1 MKFTTVTI
9 PATGSTSF
17 GTASIEF
24 VRGVLEAH
32 PSNAGIIYV
41 KRSTDAGNGYP
52 FAAGA
57 TLEIT
62 NQDDLSHYVVSG
74 VVGGRMAAAYEED

>member
-1 MKFTTVTI
+1 MKFTSATI
-9 PATGSTSF
+9 PATGSTTF
-17 GTASIEF
+17 GTASTEF

-41 KRSTDAGNGYP
+41 KRTGDSGNGYP
-52 FAAGA
+52 LAAGA

-62 NQDDLSHYVVSG
+62 NNDDLQAYTVSG
-74 VVGGRMAAAYEED
+74 VVGGRLAAAYEED

>member
-9 PATGSTSF
+9 PATGGTSLATSST
-17 GTASIEF
+17 EF

-41 KRSTDAGNGYP
+41 KRSTDTDNGYP

-57 TLEIT
+57 SLEMT
-62 NQDDLSHYVVSG
+62 NNDDLANYVVSG
-74 VVGGRMAAAYEED
+74 VVGGRMAIAYEED